1 MSESKFGKGKE
12 HLEKEF
18 LEELSH
24 KIWST
29 KGSRFNASNRLY
41 TISKYSNISN
51 AFLSAYL
58 TIFGLITV
66 YNLYTDALIDPNVL
80 AFLITAI
87 SIISLVFSLL
97 ESSEEY
103 SLKAKEY
110 HDCALDLADLYNELR
125 NFKAY
130 RKDASES
137 EKMIFVDD
145 LQKRYQSVLR
155 RYPNH
160 SNIDTRKFRM
170 EYKEY
175 YKIKDIFEPFKTNF
189 VYYIKTKLLYH
200 TLIFLPSLAIIFL
213 VYLNNQN
220 SISNGS
226 SNTKHHNFKVSS
238 GQSN

>member
-1 MSESKFGKGKE
+1 MSENKFGKGKE
-12 HLEKEF
+12 HLEKDF

-29 KGSRFNASNRLY
+29 KGARFNASTRYY

-66 YNLYTDALIDPNVL
+66 YNLYTDALINPNVL

-97 ESSEEY
+97 ESSEQY
-103 SLKAKEY
+103 SLKGKEY

-130 RKDASES
+130 KKEATDI
-137 EKMIFVDD
+137 EKMQFVDD

-155 RYPNH
+155 KYPNH
-160 SNIDTRKFRM
+160 NDIDKRRFRM

-175 YKIKDIFEPFKTNF
+175 YKIIDCFEPFKTS
-189 VYYIKTKLLYH
+189 VLYYFKTKFLYH
-200 TLIFLPSLAIIFL
+200 ILIIIPFLILLFL
-213 VYLNNQN
+213 INNNQKTSQPQQPSTQN
-220 SISNGS
+220 PSALENH
-226 SNTKHHNFKVSS
+226 KKFH
-238 GQSN
+238 

>member
-12 HLEKEF
+12 HLGKEF

-29 KGSRFNASNRLY
+29 KGARFNASTRYY

-51 AFLSAYL
+51 AFLSSYL

-66 YNLYTDALIDPNVL
+66 YNLYTKALIDPNVL

-97 ESSEEY
+97 ENSEQY
-103 SLKAKEY
+103 SLKGKEY

-130 RKDASES
+130 KKDVTEK
-137 EKMIFVDD
+137 EKMEFVDD
-145 LQKRYQSVLR
+145 LQKRYQLVLR
-155 RYPNH
+155 KYPNH
-160 SNIDTRKFRM
+160 NNIDKRKFRM

-175 YKIKDIFEPFKTNF
+175 YKITDCFEPYKTNIL
-189 VYYIKTKLLYH
+189 YYLKSKFLYH
-200 TLIFLPSLAIIFL
+200 LLIVLPFLCLILLINFNNEKSNQEKSNPKSKII
-213 VYLNNQN
+213 Y
-220 SISNGS
+220 
-226 SNTKHHNFKVSS
+226 K
-238 GQSN
+238 

>member
-1 MSESKFGKGKE
+1 MLESKFGKGKE

-29 KGSRFNASNRLY
+29 KGARFNASTRYY

-51 AFLSAYL
+51 AFLSSYL

-66 YNLYTDALIDPNVL
+66 YNLYTKALIDPNVL

-97 ESSEEY
+97 ESSEQY
-103 SLKAKEY
+103 SLKGKEY

-130 RKDASES
+130 KKDATEK
-137 EKMIFVDD
+137 EKMEFVDD
-145 LQKRYQSVLR
+145 LQKRYA
-155 RYPNH
+155 H
-160 SNIDTRKFRM
+160 
-170 EYKEY
+170 
-175 YKIKDIFEPFKTNF
+175 
-189 VYYIKTKLLYH
+189 
-200 TLIFLPSLAIIFL
+200 
-213 VYLNNQN
+213 
-220 SISNGS
+220 
-226 SNTKHHNFKVSS
+226 
-238 GQSN
+238 

>member
-1 MSESKFGKGKE
+1 MENKFGKGKE

-29 KGSRFNASNRLY
+29 KGSRFNASTRFY
-41 TISKYSNISN
+41 TVSKYSNISN

-58 TIFGLITV
+58 TIFGLIAV
-66 YNLYTDALIDPNVL
+66 YNLYTDALINPNVL

-87 SIISLVFSLL
+87 SIVSLVFSLL
-97 ESSEEY
+97 ESSEQY

-130 RKDASES
+130 RKNASDDQ
-137 EKMIFVDD
+137 KMLFVDD

-155 RYPNH
+155 KYPNH
-160 SNIDTRKFRM
+160 SNIDKRRFRM

-175 YKIKDIFEPFKTNF
+175 YKINDSLEPLRTNIF
-189 VYYIKTKLLYH
+189 YYIKTKLLYH
-200 TLIFLPSLAIIFL
+200 VLIIVPILALLFL
-213 VYLNNQN
+213 VIINNQN
-220 SISNGS
+220 TKSNESNNLKHFDS
-226 SNTKHHNFKVSS
+226 SVS
-238 GQSN
+238 NR